1 MAKKRVEVS
10 KCAGCRN
17 TIAEATLQMAERR
30 LEIRKLNIQNVKLRE
45 RIEVLEEALIFGGRP
60 LPKDKDD

>member
-17 TIAEATLQMAERR
+17 TIAEATLLMAERR
-30 LEIRKLNIQNVKLRE
+30 LEIRKLHVLNMRLRE
-45 RIEVLEEALIFGGRP
+45 RIEVLEEENKELMKGVK
-60 LPKDKDD
+60 LD